1 MNEPRSGEFFVRLR
15 ALRVFVAGVF
25 PAIVGAMLMGAPVRA
40 HHSFAADFD
49 ITKPVTL
56 TGRVTRIEWLNPH
69 VHVYVE
75 ATERGQRVTWSIE
88 LGSPNGLKAR
98 GWTSKSLAI
107 GDVITVDGSRAKDGS
122 RLANANSI
130 VLPSGV
136 RMSAGSGQGK
146 TS

>member
-1 MNEPRSGEFFVRLR
+1 MVREVR
-15 ALRVFVAGVF
+15 AVRKVLA
-25 PAIVGAMLMGAPVRA
+25 AIVGAMFVVARLNA

-56 TGRVTRIEWLNPH
+56 TGHVTRIEWLNPH

-75 ATERGQRVTWSIE
+75 VTERGKPVTWSIE
-88 LGSPNGLKAR
+88 LGSPNGLKSR
-98 GWTSKSLAI
+98 GWTSKSLSI

-122 RLANANSI
+122 HLANAHSI

>member
-1 MNEPRSGEFFVRLR
+1 MNEPRRY
-15 ALRVFVAGVF
+15 FVANVL
-25 PAIVGAMLMGAPVRA
+25 PAMVGAMLIIAPVHA
-40 HHSFAADFD
+40 HHSLAADFD

-56 TGRVTRIEWLNPH
+56 KGRVTRIEWLNPH

-75 ATERGQRVTWSIE
+75 VTEKGKPVTWSIE

-98 GWTSKSLAI
+98 GWTSRSLAI

-122 RLANANSI
+122 HLANAQSI
-130 VLPSGV
+130 VLPSGI
-136 RMSAGSGQGK
+136 RRSAGSGQGK